1 MRPSNVRPKSLNEVL
16 GALAHIAEDRDITGV
31 SSDNRAIRSGDVF
44 LALPGAHVHGAQFA
58 SAAVDAGAVAVVT
71 DQAGADLVGDL
82 NVPVI
87 AIDDVMGHIGEIAAR
102 IYGNPADTLDTFA
115 ITGTNGKTTTA
126 FMINDILRSLGQ
138 TTGLIGTVAIRLGDD
153 EIAAKLTTP
162 QPADLQ
168 GILAALVERGGQ
180 SLVMEAS
187 SHAIEQNRI
196 KPILFKVA
204 GFTNLTPDHLDFHNT
219 LDEYFAAKAKLFDAQ
234 HSESGV
240 IIVDSEWGRRL
251 FEQVEQER
259 PGVAVPLAI
268 NSEAV
273 TNSAG
278 RGWHVENTVLGPS
291 GSSFTLVNED
301 GDSLP
306 TAVSLPGTFNV
317 ANAALALAM
326 VAESETKND
335 GTLAS
340 LAQAVRN
347 GINPIVPGRME
358 VVGEKPRVVVDFAH
372 NEDALIKAMEAL
384 RPTTEGKLIVLTGSA
399 GDRDKTKRPAM
410 ARAVATYADLLYLTD
425 DDPHSED
432 PAAIRNDMKAGIPDG
447 FAYIEI
453 ADRAT
458 AITEAIIHASAE
470 DTILVAGRGHETI
483 QEVAGVENI
492 IDDREVSREALE
504 KRKA

>member
-82 NVPVI
+82 DVPVI
-87 AIDDVMGHIGEIAAR
+87 AIDDVMEHIGEIAAR

-126 FMINDILRSLGQ
+126 FMIDDILRSLGQ

-196 KPILFKVA
+196 KPILFNVA

-240 IIVDSEWGRRL
+240 IIVDSE
-251 FEQVEQER
+251 
-259 PGVAVPLAI
+259 
-268 NSEAV
+268 
-273 TNSAG
+273 
-278 RGWHVENTVLGPS
+278 
-291 GSSFTLVNED
+291 
-301 GDSLP
+301 
-306 TAVSLPGTFNV
+306 
-317 ANAALALAM
+317 
-326 VAESETKND
+326 
-335 GTLAS
+335 
-340 LAQAVRN
+340 
-347 GINPIVPGRME
+347 
-358 VVGEKPRVVVDFAH
+358 
-372 NEDALIKAMEAL
+372 
-384 RPTTEGKLIVLTGSA
+384 
-399 GDRDKTKRPAM
+399 
-410 ARAVATYADLLYLTD
+410 
-425 DDPHSED
+425 
-432 PAAIRNDMKAGIPDG
+432 
-447 FAYIEI
+447 
-453 ADRAT
+453 
-458 AITEAIIHASAE
+458 
-470 DTILVAGRGHETI
+470 
-483 QEVAGVENI
+483 
-492 IDDREVSREALE
+492 
-504 KRKA
+504 